1 MERANHFVG
10 DRWSEQVRAA
20 RRSFAPLAGLLLAGC
35 GAGSSLPATG
45 AAPVSESPAQAV
57 APAKRPPSTKDA
69 SQTSAANEV
78 RPPATPEAALQP
90 QEDEAATS
98 ERRVTVHTDARG
110 QKWLGDVP
118 YDVFFNDPLA
128 VAAEGRPASTSAD
141 NQSLSAS
148 PAKAP
153 HPATSGGSVPEKGP
167 AADGKS
173 NAPSKHDWNRF
184 VEMDVLDA
192 EVKRIRND
200 LAAQLQSVGK
210 YNSHYQEIAVA
221 GATLAAV
228 AEIVAEHAGSVSWK
242 NNAPLVRDLGTK
254 IHDAAS
260 APGGQACQATKTPYE
275 QMVDAL
281 DGNVPAGVAP
291 SQPER
296 DFAEVASRD
305 AVMKRMDRSFQWLK
319 KSGPAPQV
327 LRKQS
332 GNAIHESTLLAALG
346 RVIAVGHY
354 DSADD
359 PKYKAHSDELTKAA
373 SDVAAAV
380 KSDDASAFS
389 DAVGRVQKRCD
400 ACHAEFRFK

>member
-1 MERANHFVG
+1 VAET
-10 DRWSEQVRAA
+10 
-20 RRSFAPLAGLLLAGC
+20 P
-35 GAGSSLPATG
+35 T
-45 AAPVSESPAQAV
+45 QAV
-57 APAKRPPSTKDA
+57 APSKRPPVTKDA
-69 SQTSAANEV
+69 HQNSAAKDIGST
-78 RPPATPEAALQP
+78 ATPEAALQP
-90 QEDEAATS
+90 QEEETAAG

-128 VAAEGRPASTSAD
+128 VAAEGRPAPTSAD
-141 NQSLSAS
+141 NQALTAA
-148 PAKAP
+148 PAKSANP
-153 HPATSGGSVPEKGP
+153 VNSGGSAPEKGP
-167 AADGKS
+167 GAGEKS

-228 AEIVAEHAGSVSWK
+228 AEIVAEHPGSVSWK
-242 NNAPLVRDLGTK
+242 NNAPVVRDLGTK

-260 APGGQACQATKTPYE
+260 APGGQASQATKTPYE

-319 KSGPAPQV
+319 KSGSAQQV

-380 KSDDASAFS
+380 KSDDASAFG